1 MATRRKSGAR
11 KTMRKGGRKQTR
23 GARQRMRRM
32 YGGAHISPANLGDTS
47 MSASS
52 RMSMGQGT
60 DYLRLHQGQHGGAA
74 VSLAAAAPMG
84 YTGMLDDSLRA
95 TARIGVLDQSMDAIQ
110 GMQDGGARRKKGRGR
125 MNHKLIMAMLKKL
138 GKRMGKTRR
147 QRGGMPYALTQ
158 AQDYSTPGMLLS
170 PSAERAAVGHMNPEW
185 KLAADP
191 GSFAPKM

>member
-1 MATRRKSGAR
+1 MATRRRGG
-11 KTMRKGGRKQTR
+11 MRKMSKKMKRGRKVSR
-23 GARQRMRRM
+23 RRMR
-32 YGGAHISPANLGDTS
+32 GGAHIAPASLGDTS

-95 TARIGVLDQSMDAIQ
+95 TARVGVLDQSMDAIQ
-110 GMQDGGARRKKGRGR
+110 GMQDGGARRKKARGR

-185 KLAADP
+185 KLATNP
-191 GSFAPKM
+191 GAFAPNM

>member
-1 MATRRKSGAR
+1 MRKMS
-11 KTMRKGGRKQTR
+11 KKMKGGRKVSR
-23 GARQRMRRM
+23 RRMR
-32 YGGAHISPANLGDTS
+32 GGAQVIAPASLGDTS

-52 RMSMGQGT
+52 RMNMGQGS

-84 YTGMLDDSLRA
+84 YTGMLDDSLRS

-110 GMQDGGARRKKGRGR
+110 GMQDGGARRKGI
-125 MNHKLIMAMLKKL
+125 NHKKIMAMLKKL
-138 GKRMGKTRR
+138 NKKLSKTRK

-170 PSAERAAVGHMNPEW
+170 PSAEKAALGHMNPEW

-191 GSFAPKM
+191 GAFAPKM